1 MPKLPAI
8 ARIWRSLIDDRL
20 TANGLL
26 VRLCLDIVT
35 VSDAPQSR
43 RWIKIG
49 AIQHQ
54 RCQRVQQRRLAQG
67 PDPRRHPGGAYG
79 AV

>member
-1 MPKLPAI
+1 M
-8 ARIWRSLIDDRL
+8 RSSRRDDRR

-26 VRLCLDIVT
+26 VRGRLDIVT
-35 VSDAPQSR
+35 VSGALQSR

-54 RCQRVQQRRLAQG
+54 RCQRVRQRRLAQG
-67 PDPRRHPGGAYG
+67 PEPRRHPGGAYG
-79 AV
+79 AD